1 MHNACVKE
9 GIKGKR
15 LTKVTF
21 LLQLT
26 QFLSIKDFKRFPMFL
41 MCGSE
46 IFVKPQGRDFDFP
59 SAHFRSSYFL
69 FSQAVESFAWNI
81 RVLKGQAELLLNA
94 KSECQEYLR
103 QVT

>member
-1 MHNACVKE
+1 MSEKKKKRLNLLLQEELHNACVKE

-59 SAHFRSSYFL
+59 SAHFRSSYF
-69 FSQAVESFAWNI
+69 FSGRRWKA
-81 RVLKGQAELLLNA
+81 LLGT
-94 KSECQEYLR
+94 SGC
-103 QVT
+103 